1 MPQFKLAAAAT
12 VVLSTAVTAAVSATA
27 EKDNKQDDNPAA
39 IATEEAIVTHCG
51 VLLSQAHLIYS
62 KSGRVSV
69 YNTSYYEQE
78 ALVTIIYWW
87 SLLLIKKFCFV
98 QKG

>member
-12 VVLSTAVTAAVSATA
+12 AVLSTAVIAAVSAAA

-51 VLLSQAHLIYS
+51 VLLSQTHSIQF

-69 YNTSYYEQE
+69 YNTSYYEGD
-78 ALVTIIYWW
+78 ALVTIIYWQA
-87 SLLLIKKFCFV
+87 LLLIKKFCFV